1 MQKRNKVL
9 AGVLTGALVLSAGP
23 MALAATANYNDS
35 SVTGSSA
42 AWQDW
47 VKEWETVAADYTK
60 VSLTPG
66 ADETQLNFA
75 WYSKTESG
83 KAATPVVH
91 FGTDK
96 DHLTAFTGKAA
107 QVDDS
112 LTDGVAYDYNHVT
125 VTGLE
130 ANTTYYYTVEKNGV
144 QSEVQEYKTGSFDSV
159 KMLYVGDPQIGAS
172 KGQPQNGEALTAG
185 SGAANTAARNDA
197 FAWNRTLEI
206 ATAQNPGVNF
216 IISAGDQVN
225 KTGQAKEEEYAGY
238 LSPAVLAGLPV
249 ATTIGNHD
257 SLNPDY
263 TYHFN
268 NPNAT
273 ENGKTLTAFTG
284 KAAQVDD
291 SLTDGVAYDYNHVT
305 VTGLEANTTYYY
317 TVEKNGV
324 QSEVQEYK
332 TGSFDSVKMLYVG
345 DPQIG
350 ASKGQPQN
358 GEALT
363 AGSGA
368 ANTAARNDAFAW
380 NRTLEIATAQNPGVN
395 FIISAGDQVNK
406 TGQAKEEEYAGY
418 LSPAVLAGLPVAT
431 TIGNHDS
438 LNPDYTYHFNNP
450 NATENGKTQAGGDYY
465 YSYGAGLFIV
475 LNTNNYNVAEH
486 EKTIQEAIASAPD
499 AAWRVVTIHQD
510 IYGTGLD
517 HSDTDGMILRTQL
530 TPIFDKYDIDVVL
543 QGHDHTYSRSK
554 LLYGDGQTHGTY
566 EFRLNADGS
575 DYDWDNAFNTQ
586 TDEKIPL
593 YPEEGD
599 TAGTALHNA
608 FQADNGCYTIEDT
621 TGNTVVNPKG
631 TLYMT
636 ANSASGSKFYELIP
650 TQQDYIAERSQNWLP
665 SYSVIDMDSDSF
677 SITTYQITAEGK
689 VEAIDDT
696 FTIEKTAAPSSINT
710 LEAGGVTYYR
720 LRDVAAAVSGQD
732 NQFNVSW
739 DNGVVITTGAAYA
752 DAVPAGAPASG
763 SAVTLTLTVD
773 GKSVTTPAVLANGN
787 YYLPASFYGTLG
799 VTPAA

>member
-35 SVTGSSA
+35 SVTGGSA

-96 DHLTAFTGKAA
+96 DH
-107 QVDDS
+107 
-112 LTDGVAYDYNHVT
+112 
-125 VTGLE
+125 
-130 ANTTYYYTVEKNGV
+130 
-144 QSEVQEYKTGSFDSV
+144 
-159 KMLYVGDPQIGAS
+159 
-172 KGQPQNGEALTAG
+172 
-185 SGAANTAARNDA
+185 
-197 FAWNRTLEI
+197 
-206 ATAQNPGVNF
+206 
-216 IISAGDQVN
+216 
-225 KTGQAKEEEYAGY
+225 
-238 LSPAVLAGLPV
+238 
-249 ATTIGNHD
+249 
-257 SLNPDY
+257 
-263 TYHFN
+263 
-268 NPNAT
+268 
-273 ENGKTLTAFTG
+273 LTAFTG

-599 TAGTALHNA
+599 TASTALHDA

-696 FTIEKTAAPSSINT
+696 FTIQKTDGAAT
-710 LEAGGVTYYR
+710 LTEGGETYYR

-752 DAVPAGAPASG
+752 DAVPAGTPASAIAEIHVQNPALSRRALFRAGMHVGRDMMGTDSNTLILAFAGGSISMLVLDYAYNLPYRQIINSNNIGIAIMQGLSGSFGIVLAVPVTVALAVLLYTWRKAAPA
-763 SAVTLTLTVD
+763 A
-773 GKSVTTPAVLANGN
+773 
-787 YYLPASFYGTLG
+787 
-799 VTPAA
+799 

>member
-35 SVTGSSA
+35 SVTGGSA

-96 DHLTAFTGKAA
+96 DHLTA
-107 QVDDS
+107 S
-112 LTDGVAYDYNHVT
+112 
-125 VTGLE
+125 
-130 ANTTYYYTVEKNGV
+130 
-144 QSEVQEYKTGSFDSV
+144 
-159 KMLYVGDPQIGAS
+159 
-172 KGQPQNGEALTAG
+172 
-185 SGAANTAARNDA
+185 
-197 FAWNRTLEI
+197 
-206 ATAQNPGVNF
+206 
-216 IISAGDQVN
+216 
-225 KTGQAKEEEYAGY
+225 
-238 LSPAVLAGLPV
+238 
-249 ATTIGNHD
+249 
-257 SLNPDY
+257 
-263 TYHFN
+263 
-268 NPNAT
+268 
-273 ENGKTLTAFTG
+273 TG

-599 TAGTALHNA
+599 TASTALHDA

-665 SYSVIDMDSDSF
+665 SYSVINLSEDAF
-677 SITTYQITAEGK
+677 SIDTYQITESGK
-689 VEAIDDT
+689 TEKIDET
-696 FTIEKTAAPSSINT
+696 FTICKDDTQPQTPVQTNMTRADVVTALYETAGKPSVDAVAHFS
-710 LEAGGVTYYR
+710 
-720 LRDVAAAVSGQD
+720 DVASDASYATSVAWAAQQGIVIGNGDGTFKPNASITREELAVLFYQYAQKTGKEVSADASKLSACADSAAVSTWAKD
-732 NQFNVSW
+732 
-739 DNGVVITTGAAYA
+739 GAAYA
-752 DAVPAGAPASG
+752 LTTGVLTAKGGAFQPTG
-763 SAVTLTLTVD
+763 TVTADDLAAALATL
-773 GKSVTTPAVLANGN
+773 
-787 YYLPASFYGTLG
+787 
-799 VTPAA
+799 

>member
-1 MQKRNKVL
+1 M
-9 AGVLTGALVLSAGP
+9 
-23 MALAATANYNDS
+23 
-35 SVTGSSA
+35 
-42 AWQDW
+42 
-47 VKEWETVAADYTK
+47 
-60 VSLTPG
+60 
-66 ADETQLNFA
+66 
-75 WYSKTESG
+75 
-83 KAATPVVH
+83 VH

-112 LTDGVAYDYNHVT
+112 LTDGVACDYNHVT

-130 ANTTYYYTVEKNGV
+130 GDTTITAAVEKNGV

-206 ATAQNPGVNF
+206 ATAQNPGVNV
-216 IISAGDQVN
+216 I
-225 KTGQAKEEEYAGY
+225 
-238 LSPAVLAGLPV
+238 
-249 ATTIGNHD
+249 
-257 SLNPDY
+257 
-263 TYHFN
+263 
-268 NPNAT
+268 
-273 ENGKTLTAFTG
+273 FT
-284 KAAQVDD
+284 
-291 SLTDGVAYDYNHVT
+291 
-305 VTGLEANTTYYY
+305 
-317 TVEKNGV
+317 
-324 QSEVQEYK
+324 
-332 TGSFDSVKMLYVG
+332 
-345 DPQIG
+345 P
-350 ASKGQPQN
+350 
-358 GEALT
+358 
-363 AGSGA
+363 
-368 ANTAARNDAFAW
+368 
-380 NRTLEIATAQNPGVN
+380 
-395 FIISAGDQVNK
+395 GDQVNK

-543 QGHDHTYSRSK
+543 RGHDHLQPLQAPLRRRPDPSRHLSSVWCS
-554 LLYGDGQTHGTY
+554 D
-566 EFRLNADGS
+566 S

-599 TAGTALHNA
+599 TASTALHDA
-608 FQADNGCYTIEDT
+608 FQADNGCYHPRTPPETPWSI
-621 TGNTVVNPKG
+621 PRS

-636 ANSASGSKFYELIP
+636 ANSAS
-650 TQQDYIAERSQNWLP
+650 
-665 SYSVIDMDSDSF
+665 
-677 SITTYQITAEGK
+677 
-689 VEAIDDT
+689 
-696 FTIEKTAAPSSINT
+696 APNSTS
-710 LEAGGVTYYR
+710 
-720 LRDVAAAVSGQD
+720 
-732 NQFNVSW
+732 
-739 DNGVVITTGAAYA
+739 
-752 DAVPAGAPASG
+752 
-763 SAVTLTLTVD
+763 
-773 GKSVTTPAVLANGN
+773 
-787 YYLPASFYGTLG
+787 
-799 VTPAA
+799 